1 VKFRV
6 VLLVFFLVPAVW
18 GAAGFISALTAS
30 AQVVCPGEN
39 AGADGEERPGP
50 MQPGDARCSVL
61 DGSLSVATRTYEQQ
75 RSYQSL
81 ERRRDARN
89 GVLLVAYGAAGA
101 LLVWR
106 ATRPGTGRD

>member
-1 VKFRV
+1 
-6 VLLVFFLVPAVW
+6 
-18 GAAGFISALTAS
+18 
-30 AQVVCPGEN
+30 
-39 AGADGEERPGP
+39 
-50 MQPGDARCSVL
+50 M
-61 DGSLSVATRTYEQQ
+61 ATRTYEQQ

-89 GVLLVAYGAAGA
+89 GVLLVTYGAAGA